1 MALGL
6 VNFTAHRTPVGTQ
19 VLPVCLP
26 PQVSLD
32 LSPHCPKL
40 AASLT
45 DTATPRA
52 REAVRVSHWAL
63 VPFSHTRF

>member
-6 VNFTAHRTPVGTQ
+6 VNFTAHLTPVGAQ
-19 VLPVCLP
+19 VLPVCHP
-26 PQVSLD
+26 PQVSPD
-32 LSPHCPKL
+32 LSAHCPKL

-63 VPFSHTRF
+63 VPFSHT